1 MAWPVEAELV
11 TDAEVDALGLMPEY
25 FAKVPADVRAAKRIA
40 AIGYVLSFLGKRA
53 RRPVAEIGPELK
65 EAIAIRA
72 YCTSVR
78 YIGYPP
84 GDGADEQF
92 EKAEKANEAYLD
104 LVRKGDV
111 EPYFVDSSP
120 TVAEF
125 GPLGGT
131 SKTSDAWVTRND
143 PSSLYTMGCR
153 RRC

>member
-1 MAWPVEAELV
+1 MGYAEEAQLA
-11 TDAEVDALGLMPEY
+11 TAAEVDALGLLPEY
-25 FAKVPADVRAAKRIA
+25 FAKVPADVREAKRLA
-40 AIGYVLSFLGKRA
+40 AIGYVLSFLGRRA
-53 RRPVAEIGPELK
+53 KRPVLEVGPELK
-65 EAIAIRA
+65 EAMAIRA

-84 GDGADEQF
+84 AEGADEQF
-92 EKAEKANEAYLD
+92 EKAEKANDAYLD

-131 SKTSDAWVTRND
+131 SKTSDAWVSRND